1 MINLLYQITRTI
13 RPRQWLKNLA
23 VFAVPILQGTVFNK
37 GIFEASALAFVSFTL
52 LACGTYI
59 LNDMVDAPEDRKHPV
74 KKNRPIASGKISF
87 NLALM
92 LMLIFYSLGL
102 WVSFNHV
109 GSFFGFLGISYVL
122 LQLSYS
128 FYFRSI
134 IIMDALAVS
143 AGFILRV
150 FAGGVASDTSIP
162 SWLVLT
168 TIGLSMLLAFGKRRS
183 EKTLLSEYQ
192 ESETRATLLHYPATL
207 LDSMIS
213 MSASFCMISYSV
225 YAFQN
230 SPVLSDTEIT
240 KLLPSILKSPKGM
253 MITIPLVLYGI
264 ARYLYIIYEKK
275 EGESPERVL
284 LSDRPLLF
292 TVLLWTIVVFFIRYA
307 L

>member
-292 TVLLWTIVVFFIRYA
+292 TVLLWTIVLFFIRYA